1 MNHFVRIKQ
10 KESWIVWELELKDT
24 HMIIKPEL
32 VKKVKGSFDL
42 NIYETKVWLALL
54 SKGTSSAGE
63 IAEMSGVPRSRT
75 YDVLESLEKR
85 GFAIEKL
92 GKPVK
97 YLAVKPSVVIEK
109 LKNNTMKNAEEKVE
123 VLTNLKNTKEYEELQ
138 ELHEINV
145 EPMKNNEISTSIK
158 GRSNLYSQIRDTM
171 ESAENCVYMATSS
184 YELNSKQK
192 IFLDVFDK
200 IKKRNIDIKVI
211 VSDNDAEAKKLSK
224 KFGVVIKSRNISAR
238 FVISDKK
245 ELIFTL
251 RPTSTYEDHDYG
263 FWINSEYFTNSLAYL
278 FELAWKD

>member
-1 MNHFVRIKQ
+1 
-10 KESWIVWELELKDT
+10 
-24 HMIIKPEL
+24 MIIKPEL
-32 VKKVKGSFDL
+32 VKKIKGSFDL

-54 SKGTSSAGE
+54 SRGMSSAGE

-109 LKNNTMKNAEEKVE
+109 LKNNTMKYAEEKVE
-123 VLTNLKNTKEYEELQ
+123 VLTNLKDTKEYEELQ
-138 ELHEINV
+138 NLHDPIV
-145 EPMKNNEISTSIK
+145 EPVKNHELSTSIK
-158 GRSNLYSQIRDTM
+158 GRSNLYSQLRDTM
-171 ESAENCVYMATSS
+171 ESSDTSVYLATSS
-184 YELNSKQK
+184 YELMSKQK
-192 IFLDVFDK
+192 MFSEVFDK
-200 IKKRNIDIKVI
+200 LKKRNVDLKVI
-211 VSDNDAEAKKLSK
+211 VSDDDAEAKRLCK
-224 KFGVVIKSRNISAR
+224 KFGILIKAKKINAR
-238 FVISDKK
+238 FMISDRK

-251 RPTSTYEDHDYG
+251 KPTNVHEDYDYG